1 MNWIN
6 ENAGVII
13 LVAAIIIFV
22 LLGLCVWLLF
32 YLKNRI
38 AVQRL
43 FFLGFYSASID
54 TGKRYADFTVGNK
67 TLQTIGVAEIGVM
80 NGKVAFNL
88 TELYREKA
96 SLPPDAKLMVGQRSS
111 ITMRLTVD
119 ELKKLVVTKNGEKRV
134 GTLRMYVVDLSGTL
148 YRGRVGAI
156 RKLLRETLAE
166 EKKPAQSIDTSAER
180 PAPEEKEGGAE
191 E

>member
-43 FFLGFYSASID
+43 SFLGFYSASID

-119 ELKKLVVTKNGEKRV
+119 ELKKLVVTKKGEKRV

-166 EKKPAQSIDTSAER
+166 EKKPAQSEDTSAER